1 MNYPYS
7 ITPFIILIF
16 RQPSRR
22 ELPCISV
29 FSPYKSAGLAY
40 ALSKNFAVWYAQKS
54 AFELGSRGIRV
65 CSLSPGLIA
74 TDMGERE
81 KGEGASM
88 LKYTAEKR
96 MGTPEELGFAIA
108 MAADER
114 NGYLAGVDILVDG
127 GSVNG
132 KNAYG
137 KGNAL
142 RNRKAL
148 PFS

>member
-1 MNYPYS
+1 MCRLVKDS
-7 ITPFIILIF
+7 
-16 RQPSRR
+16 
-22 ELPCISV
+22 
-29 FSPYKSAGLAY
+29 YKSAGLAY

-74 TDMGERE
+74 TDMGELE

-88 LKYTAEKR
+88 LKYTVEKR

-132 KNAYG
+132 KEY
-137 KGNAL
+137 KS
-142 RNRKAL
+142 KA
-148 PFS
+148 

>member
-1 MNYPYS
+1 MTENM
-7 ITPFIILIF
+7 
-16 RQPSRR
+16 QVDCVPSRQAR
-22 ELPCISV
+22 FNQYFLKDS
-29 FSPYKSAGLAY
+29 YKSAGLAY

-65 CSLSPGLIA
+65 CSISPGLIA
-74 TDMGERE
+74 TDMGELE

-127 GSVNG
+127 GSTNG
-132 KNAYG
+132 KMNG
-137 KGNAL
+137 L
-142 RNRKAL
+142 L
-148 PFS
+148 Q

>member
-1 MNYPYS
+1 MRFNLFFYHS
-7 ITPFIILIF
+7 GGQRGIRIFIKAI
-16 RQPSRR
+16 
-22 ELPCISV
+22 
-29 FSPYKSAGLAY
+29 AY
-40 ALSKNFAVWYAQKS
+40 ALSKNFAVWYAKKS

-74 TDMGERE
+74 TDMGELE

-114 NGYLAGVDILVDG
+114 NGYLACVDILVDG

-132 KNAYG
+132 KEY
-137 KGNAL
+137 KS
-142 RNRKAL
+142 KA
-148 PFS
+148 